1 MGSKNRAPA
10 PDPRMGEAANRQ
22 IALAEQQ
29 FQDYITNERPMIRAV
44 ADQALGIQRG
54 QAERANALADYQLE
68 NMRFLDNRFRTVGIP
83 FEDRLIEDVNRFD
96 SAAFKDSMVDTA
108 RADVQ
113 GSFDNAAAQMRRG
126 MERRGVNPFS
136 GAATLAESNAGLAL
150 ARASADAANKTR
162 LAADQ
167 IGLSNKFQLYGGM
180 RGMAGLGAT
189 SAGLATGAMGTGL
202 AAAGGMGNT
211 GVMTSNANNA
221 AFNSAMGGMSSG
233 ISGLGQYSNLG
244 IQAANVNAQ
253 NNPFNTILGAA
264 TAVGTRAALGS
275 FGVSDRRLKQNITW
289 VGKHATTGLSLYEF
303 EYINGDGTRFRG
315 VMADE
320 AEQYDPQSVV
330 YDDLGFASVD
340 YARLG
345 VEMVEVRK

>member
-22 IALAEQQ
+22 IALAEAQ
-29 FQDYITNERPMIRAV
+29 FQDYITNERPQIRAI
-44 ADQALGIQRG
+44 ADQALGIQRA

-68 NMRFLDNRFRTVGIP
+68 NMRFNDDRYRSVGIP
-83 FEDRLIEDVNRFD
+83 FEDRLLEDVNRFD
-96 SAAFKDSMVDTA
+96 SQAYKDSLVDSA

-126 MERRGVNPFS
+126 LERRGVNPFS
-136 GAATLAESNAGLAL
+136 GASTSAESNASLAL

-162 LAADQ
+162 MAADQ

-180 RGMAGLGAT
+180 RGLAGLGAT

-202 AAAGGMGNT
+202 SAAGGMGNT
-211 GVMTSNANNA
+211 GLMTSNANNA
-221 AFNSAMGGMSSG
+221 AFNSAMGGMSAG
-233 ISGLGQYSNLG
+233 IQGMGNYSNLG

-253 NNPFNTILGAA
+253 NDPFNIVLGAA
-264 TAVGTRAALGS
+264 AGAATSYAMRG
-275 FGVSDRRLKQNITW
+275 SDRRLKQNITW
-289 VGKHATTGLSLYEF
+289 VGKHAQTGLSLYEF
-303 EYINGDGTRFRG
+303 EYINGDGTRYRG

-320 AEQYDPQSVV
+320 AERVDPQAVV
-330 YDDLGFASVD
+330 YDDLGFASVN